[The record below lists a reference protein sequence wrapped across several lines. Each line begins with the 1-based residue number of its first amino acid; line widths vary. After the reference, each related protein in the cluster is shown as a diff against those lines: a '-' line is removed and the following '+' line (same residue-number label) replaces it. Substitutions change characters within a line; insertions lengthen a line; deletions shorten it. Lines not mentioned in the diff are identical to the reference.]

1 MLFQRQAV
9 FGYFL
14 LLQKVTNLP
23 PFRKAK
29 HHPPSKSKQIH
40 HPPPHFTPTFFTSK
54 TKKII
59 FTKKNTPMKNYIYT
73 VTDRFIKYVQ
83 IDTTADPT
91 STSFP
96 SSEKQK
102 DLARILV
109 KELQEMGISD
119 AEMDQHG
126 YVYATIESNS
136 PKENIPTIC
145 FCAHMDTAPDCS
157 GTNVKPIIH
166 QKYDGTPIVLPDDN
180 TQVITTEKHK
190 YLKEKIGDDII
201 TASGLTLL
209 GADDKAGIAI
219 IMDFAHYIVNHPEV
233 KHGKIRILFTPD
245 EEVGRGVE
253 ELDMEK
259 LNADYGYTLDGGS
272 LGSIEDESFSADGV
286 SIKIHGISAH
296 PGYAKNKMVN
306 AIKVVS
312 EIIAALPKNEWSPET
327 TEKREG
333 FVHPTSIKG
342 ELECTTVNLIVRDH
356 ITPNLKVHED
366 RLKSIVDDIL
376 KNYPELEV
384 DFTITEQYRN
394 MKEVLDTVPF
404 VTDYAIE
411 AMKRV
416 GITSEATIIR
426 GGTDGS
432 KLSFMGLPCPNIFT
446 GEMAIHSRHEY
457 VSVQDMQKAVHTMV
471 ELIQIWEEK

>member
-1 MLFQRQAV
+1 
-9 FGYFL
+9 
-14 LLQKVTNLP
+14 
-23 PFRKAK
+23 
-29 HHPPSKSKQIH
+29 
-40 HPPPHFTPTFFTSK
+40 
-54 TKKII
+54 
-59 FTKKNTPMKNYIYT
+59 MKNYNYT
-73 VTDRFIKYVQ
+73 VTERFIKYVQ

-109 KELQEMGISD
+109 QELQEMGISD

-126 YVYATIESNS
+126 YVYATIVSNS

-166 QKYDGTPIVLPDDN
+166 HKYDGNPIVLPDDT
-180 TQVITTEKHK
+180 TQIITTEKHK
-190 YLKEKIGDDII
+190 YLKEKVGDDII

-253 ELDMEK
+253 ELDMKK
-259 LNADYGYTLDGGS
+259 LNADYGYTLDGGT
-272 LGSIEDESFSADGV
+272 LGSIEDESFSADSV

-312 EIIAALPKNEWSPET
+312 EIVAALPKNEWSPET

-356 ITPNLKVHED
+356 ITSNLKVHED

-384 DFTITEQYRN
+384 EFTITEQYRN

-471 ELIQIWEEK
+471 ELIQIWEEKGIQ